1 MSNQL
6 SPAREIVAKFGGVRA
21 TARVLGLNPSAVS
34 RWMMP
39 PEKRGT
45 NGNVPQRHWPA
56 LLDHARKE
64 RIKLKISDLVILR
77 K

>member
-1 MSNQL
+1 MSQL
-6 SPAREIVAKFGGVRA
+6 SPAKEIVAKLGGVRA
-21 TARVLGLNPSAVS
+21 TARVLQLNPSAVS

-45 NGNVPQRHWPA
+45 GGLVPQRHWPA
-56 LLDHARKE
+56 ILEHAKKE
-64 RIKLKISDLVILR
+64 RLKLRLADLVNLP

>member
-1 MSNQL
+1 MLQ
-6 SPAREIVAKFGGVRA
+6 
-21 TARVLGLNPSAVS
+21 LNPSAVS

-45 NGNVPQRHWPA
+45 GGLVPQRHWPA
-56 LLDHARKE
+56 ILEHARKE
-64 RIKLKISDLVILR
+64 RLKLRLADLVNLP